1 MMSEQISAWIDGEL
15 SEMEMR
21 RVHDAVVRDPV
32 LQVKCG
38 TLWLIGDVM
47 RDESAL
53 SAGFTSRVM
62 GELDAEPTVLAPIAV
77 LPTRAATGRVQR
89 WMPMAAALAGVA
101 VVAWMALSNNASQQL
116 AAPVMA
122 VASPHSQ
129 QFAVQAGVQRSVSRA
144 EDDRPYLMAH
154 QAYGPGV
161 QMAGVSGYV
170 RPVSMDDAIASR

>member
-21 RVHDAVVRDPV
+21 RIHDEVVRYPA

-38 TLWLIGDVM
+38 ALWLIGDVM
-47 RDESAL
+47 REEPAL

-62 GELDAEPTVLAPIAV
+62 AELDAEPTVLAPVAV
-77 LPTRAATGRVQR
+77 LPMRSSAGRVQR

-101 VVAWMALSNNASQQL
+101 VVAWMALSNNTSQQM

-122 VASPHSQ
+122 AAIPQPQ
-129 QFAVQAGVQRSVSRA
+129 QFALQASVQRSGSKA

>member
-1 MMSEQISAWIDGEL
+1 MMSEQISAWVDGEL

-21 RVHDAVVRDPV
+21 RLHDMVVRDPA
-32 LQVKCG
+32 LQLKCG

-47 RDESAL
+47 REEPAL
-53 SAGFTSRVM
+53 SAHFTDRVM
-62 GELDAEPTVLAPIAV
+62 AELAAEPTVLAPVAA
-77 LPTRAATGRVQR
+77 LPTRAPARVQR

-101 VVAWMALSNNASQQL
+101 VVAWMALGNSTTQQL
-116 AAPVMA
+116 AVPVMA
-122 VASPHSQ
+122 TAGSQPQ
-129 QFAVQAGVQRSVSRA
+129 QFALQTSAQRSASKA

-170 RPVSMDDAIASR
+170 RPVSMDGAIASR

>member
-1 MMSEQISAWIDGEL
+1 MMNEQISAWIDGEL

-21 RVHDAVVRDPV
+21 RMHDAVVRDPV
-32 LQVKCG
+32 LQMKCG

-47 RDESAL
+47 RDESTLATD
-53 SAGFTSRVM
+53 FTGRVM
-62 GELDAEPTVLAPIAV
+62 AELDAEPTVMAPVAV
-77 LPTRAATGRVQR
+77 LPMRTATGRGQR

-101 VVAWMALSNNASQQL
+101 VVGWMALSNNTSQQM

-122 VASPHSQ
+122 AASPQPQ
-129 QFAVQAGVQRSVSRA
+129 QFALQNSVQRSGSKA